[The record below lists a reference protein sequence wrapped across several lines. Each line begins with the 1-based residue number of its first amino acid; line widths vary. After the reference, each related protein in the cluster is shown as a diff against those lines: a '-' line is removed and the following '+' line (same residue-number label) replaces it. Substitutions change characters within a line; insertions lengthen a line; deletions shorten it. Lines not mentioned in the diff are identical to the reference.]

1 MGRPNFRFAA
11 LVVAV
16 LVVATL
22 WIAWSYRLPVR
33 DPDGVAGP
41 TYLQVPAIIVLA
53 FLADVVPRTV
63 ARSWRTP
70 RGLFETARVVAH
82 ERWPSTYLR
91 FALAGMAVS
100 YLCNSAFRNLKSY
113 IPFVNRDLWDRPLD
127 RVDRALWL
135 GHDPAAVL
143 HDLLGTG
150 WAAHV
155 LSVVY
160 VAWLA
165 LIPITLAIALIWTR
179 RIAATAWYVTAL
191 ALNWAIGMLTYFLVP
206 SLGPIYAT
214 PERFDDLPATYVG
227 SLQTSMLEGRAEM
240 LADPWA
246 VGAVQ
251 PIAAFASLH
260 VAIVVTMV
268 LMAHLLGLATW
279 IRVSGWVFL
288 ALTTLATVYLGWHYS
303 VDALGGIV
311 IGVAAVWIAAW
322 GTGNHLGGRP
332 HLIEQPVAVPSL
344 LEDPQP
350 VSVRRSSP
358 A

>member
-1 MGRPNFRFAA
+1 MA
-11 LVVAV
+11 L

-22 WIAWSYRLPVR
+22 WVAWTHRLPLR

-41 TYLQVPAIIVLA
+41 TYLQVPLIIVLA
-53 FLADVVPRTV
+53 FLADVVPRTL
-63 ARSWRTP
+63 ARGWRTP
-70 RGLFETARVVAH
+70 RSLVGTAHTVAL
-82 ERWPSTYLR
+82 ERWPSAYLR

-113 IPFVNRDLWDRPLD
+113 IPFVNRDLWDAPLD

-135 GHDPAAVL
+135 GHDPAGLL

-150 WAAHV
+150 WAAHF

-179 RIAATAWYVTAL
+179 RVAATSWYVTAL
-191 ALNWAIGMLTYFLVP
+191 ALNWALGMATYFLVP
-206 SLGPIYAT
+206 SLGPIYSS
-214 PERFDDLPATYVG
+214 PERFADLPPTYVA
-227 SLQTSMLEGRAEM
+227 SLQESMLQGRAEM
-240 LADPWA
+240 LADPWS

-260 VAIVVTMV
+260 VGIVVTMV
-268 LMAHLLGLATW
+268 LMAHLLGLSRW
-279 IRVSGWVFL
+279 VRVSGWVFL
-288 ALTTLATVYLGWHYS
+288 GLTTLATVYLGWHFS
-303 VDALGGIV
+303 IDAVGGV
-311 IGVAAVWIAAW
+311 AIGAAAVWIAAL
-322 GTGNHLGGRP
+322 GTGNHVAGRP
-332 HLIEQPVAVPSL
+332 RLIEEPVAVPSL
-344 LEDPQP
+344 VGDLQP
-350 VSVRRSSP
+350 ARARRSSP